1 MRGLCVSKLF
11 PPSKKGTV
19 SKITAPKQKQ
29 NKDLKK
35 RWGKVKKFVLHISI
49 FGVTRL
55 QDT

>member
-29 NKDLKK
+29 KRSKK
-35 RWGKVKKFVLHISI
+35 EMGKSQKVCTT
-49 FGVTRL
+49 TRV
-55 QDT
+55 QDTYTV